1 MKTPANPHAGTG
13 AHAGPSPPARPGVGV
28 GVLVVHQGLLLL
40 GKRRGAHG
48 AGHWAP
54 PGGRLEF
61 GEALEDCA
69 RRELAEETGLT
80 ASHVELGPYTNDVFA
95 AEGAAE
101 GAADGAA
108 EGAAAQHFLT
118 VYVVARGLQ
127 GTPRNLEP
135 EKCEGWAWFGWDALP
150 APLFLPM
157 QNLRR
162 IGWRPGGL

>member
-1 MKTPANPHAGTG
+1 MNTPTG
-13 AHAGPSPPARPGVGV
+13 ATGATGPGLPRPGVGV

-40 GKRRGAHG
+40 GKRRGSHG
-48 AGHWAP
+48 AGHWAA

-69 RRELAEETGLT
+69 RRELREETGLV
-80 ASHVELGPYTNDVFA
+80 ARHLELGPYTNDVF
-95 AEGAAE
+95 EGKGE
-101 GAADGAA
+101 PGQV
-108 EGAAAQHFLT
+108 AQHFLT
-118 VYVVARGLQ
+118 VYVVARSLQ

-150 APLFLPM
+150 TPLFQPL
-157 QNLRR
+157 QNLQR

>member
-1 MKTPANPHAGTG
+1 
-13 AHAGPSPPARPGVGV
+13 VGV

-40 GKRRGAHG
+40 GKRRGSHG

-69 RRELAEETGLT
+69 CRELAEETGL
-80 ASHVELGPYTNDVFA
+80 AARQVELGPYTNDVFIT
-95 AEGAAE
+95 
-101 GAADGAA
+101 DG
-108 EGAAAQHFLT
+108 GIAQHFLT
-118 VYVVARGLQ
+118 VYVVARSPQ

-157 QNLRR
+157 QNLLR

>member
-1 MKTPANPHAGTG
+1 MNTPPSATG
-13 AHAGPSPPARPGVGV
+13 PALQRPGVGV

-40 GKRRGAHG
+40 GKRRGSHG
-48 AGHWAP
+48 AGHWAA

-69 RRELAEETGLT
+69 RRELLEETGLV
-80 ASHVELGPYTNDVFA
+80 ARHLELGPYTNDVFE
-95 AEGAAE
+95 EG
-101 GAADGAA
+101 GAPGQV
-108 EGAAAQHFLT
+108 AQHFLT
-118 VYVVARGLQ
+118 VYVVARSLQ

-150 APLFLPM
+150 TPLFQPL
-157 QNLRR
+157 QNLQR

>member
-1 MKTPANPHAGTG
+1 MNTAANPHAGTG
-13 AHAGPSPPARPGVGV
+13 VSAGPSSPARPGVGV
-28 GVLVVHQGLLLL
+28 GVLVVHQGLMLL

-80 ASHVELGPYTNDVFA
+80 ASHLELGPYTNDVF
-95 AEGAAE
+95 
-101 GAADGAA
+101 AA